1 MTDYKQKYSELQELI
16 ENQIANSFL
25 NTEQPDNLYIPIRY
39 FLEAKGKRFRPVL
52 TLIATGVVGG
62 DITKALK
69 AAVSL
74 EFLHNFTLIH
84 DDIMDKSPIRRGRP
98 TVHTKWDESVA
109 ILSGDILLGIAFRTI
124 IEDVQSDYCK
134 EVLLT
139 FTDALVEVCEGQGFD
154 IDFENRT
161 SVSFEQYLLMIKK
174 KTAKLIEKAMLVGGY
189 IGNANPNQLEALKII
204 GQSLGIGFQL
214 QDDLL
219 DLTASADTFGKEI
232 GKDIREGKKT
242 FLILQSKELFN
253 DDLSINLLNK
263 FFANKGLQDE
273 EVSELINYMESYGVM
288 TKTKEQINYYFKEAI
303 TNLEK
308 LPNNEYKD
316 LLRYVIEKI
325 LQREY

>member
-25 NTEQPDNLYIPIRY
+25 NIEQPDNLYIPIRY
-39 FLEAKGKRFRPVL
+39 FLEAKGKRLRPVL

-62 DITKALK
+62 EIMKALQ

-109 ILSGDILLGIAFRTI
+109 ILSGDLLLGIAFRKI
-124 IEDVQSDYCK
+124 IEDVPSDYYK

-139 FTDALVEVCEGQGFD
+139 FTDAFVEVCEGQGFD

-161 SVSFEQYLLMIKK
+161 DVSFEQYLLMIEK

-189 IGNANPNQLEALKII
+189 IGNATPNQIEALKII

-219 DLTASADTFGKEI
+219 DLTASVDKFGKEI

-242 FLILQSKELFN
+242 FLILQSKELFK

-273 EVSELINYMESYGVM
+273 EVFELINYMASYGVM
-288 TKTKEQINYYFKEAI
+288 AKAKEQINYYFKKAM